1 MNVNRNRF
9 FALTWLLTVIAMR
22 GLLPNSAFADAFTSV
37 YTVLAYGTYAAIYLA
52 PTFVATWLLE
62 RFIRDRKTSAALAII
77 GSGLTIVLLYI
88 DARIHSLYGFHING
102 FVVNLVLTPGGL
114 DSLGGDAKTNLGI
127 GLLVVAL
134 MLTPLVL
141 WFISQLQFWS
151 RLTLPR
157 VFAFVVG
164 GLVVAHASERV
175 MYGLADI
182 QSRGEAL
189 GVAESLPLHQG
200 MTFRKLGKK
209 LGLAVPPRQ
218 KLAVK
223 SSGRI
228 NYPAQPLRVTPPVK
242 PVNVIWLV
250 AESLRA
256 DMLNAEIMPATWDYA
271 QTGVRFT
278 KHFSGGNGTRMGVFS
293 MFSGLPGTYWFSF
306 VNEERSAAI
315 VDVFLEQGYDVHL
328 STGQSFTYPE
338 FDRTIFSRVPRD
350 RMHVDESGDGC
361 QRDQRNVARMIET
374 LERRNPN
381 KPLFIFNFFE
391 SPHARYYFPPE
402 AVIRPD
408 YLKDFNYARMDKAA
422 LKRDINGI
430 RARYINSVHALD
442 MNLASLWRYLEAH
455 HLRENTVVIFTGDHG
470 EEFMEK
476 GRWGHNSE
484 FVNEQVQTPLVLW
497 VPGAAPAVDNR
508 LSAHMDLTATIMPL
522 LGVQNPASDYSLG
535 FSLLEAP
542 ARHYMIVADW
552 DRVAYVDEEVKFTV
566 PMSSKGFF
574 RQRVTDFNDQPIADS
589 SAVMQRKNQQLV
601 QVMRDISRFYG
612 EQPTM
617 ARAK

>member
-1 MNVNRNRF
+1 
-9 FALTWLLTVIAMR
+9 
-22 GLLPNSAFADAFTSV
+22 
-37 YTVLAYGTYAAIYLA
+37 
-52 PTFVATWLLE
+52 
-62 RFIRDRKTSAALAII
+62 
-77 GSGLTIVLLYI
+77 
-88 DARIHSLYGFHING
+88 
-102 FVVNLVLTPGGL
+102 
-114 DSLGGDAKTNLGI
+114 
-127 GLLVVAL
+127 
-134 MLTPLVL
+134 
-141 WFISQLQFWS
+141 
-151 RLTLPR
+151 
-157 VFAFVVG
+157 
-164 GLVVAHASERV
+164 
-175 MYGLADI
+175 
-182 QSRGEAL
+182 
-189 GVAESLPLHQG
+189 
-200 MTFRKLGKK
+200 
-209 LGLAVPPRQ
+209 
-218 KLAVK
+218 
-223 SSGRI
+223 
-228 NYPAQPLRVTPPVK
+228 
-242 PVNVIWLV
+242 
-250 AESLRA
+250 
-256 DMLNAEIMPATWDYA
+256 
-271 QTGVRFT
+271 
-278 KHFSGGNGTRMGVFS
+278 MGVFS

>member
-1 MNVNRNRF
+1 MNVNRNRL

-22 GLLPNSAFADAFTSV
+22 GLLPDSSFADAFTSV

-52 PTFVATWLLE
+52 PTFLATWLLE

-102 FVVNLVLTPGGL
+102 FVFNLVLTPGGL
-114 DSLGGDAKTNLGI
+114 DSLGGDTKTNLGI
-127 GLLVVAL
+127 VLIIVAL
-134 MLTPLVL
+134 MLMPLGL
-141 WFISQLQFWS
+141 WFVFRLQFWS
-151 RLTLPR
+151 RITLPR
-157 VFAFVVG
+157 VFAFVLG
-164 GLVVAHASERV
+164 GLALAHVTERV

-209 LGLAVPPRQ
+209 LGLAVPQRQ

-228 NYPAQPLRVTPPVK
+228 NYPAQPLRVTAPAK

-256 DMLNAEIMPATWDYA
+256 DMLNEEIMPATWEYS
-271 QTGVRFT
+271 QKGVRFT

-315 VDVFLEQGYDVHL
+315 MDVFLEQGYDVHL

-350 RMHVDESGDGC
+350 RMHVDESGDGY

-374 LERRNPN
+374 LERRDPK
-381 KPLFIFNFFE
+381 KPVFIFNFFE

-408 YLKDFNYARMDKAA
+408 YLKDFNYARMDMAA

-442 MNLASLWRYLEAH
+442 MNLAPLWRYLEAH

-497 VPGAAPAVDNR
+497 VPSAVPAVDNR
-508 LSAHMDLTATIMPL
+508 LSAHMDLTATLMPL

-542 ARHYMIVADW
+542 ARRYTIVADW
-552 DRVAYVDEEVKFTV
+552 DRVAYVDDEVKFTV

-574 RQRVTDFNDQPIADS
+574 RQRVTDFNDQAMADS
-589 SAVMQRKNQQLV
+589 SAILQRKNQQLV

-612 EQPTM
+612 DSPAM